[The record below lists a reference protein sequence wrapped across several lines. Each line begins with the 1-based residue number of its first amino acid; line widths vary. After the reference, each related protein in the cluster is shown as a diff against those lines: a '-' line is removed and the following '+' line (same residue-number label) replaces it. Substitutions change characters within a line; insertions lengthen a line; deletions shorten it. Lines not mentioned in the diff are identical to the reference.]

1 MTTSYGKISAV
12 LLGSAAGLI
21 ASAGLA
27 SAANVTL
34 LNGTTTTA
42 VNSSGNYGT
51 VWTAPVITT
60 GAGDQTFGQNG
71 YLFYATTPSGSSS
84 GSYDYSGDTHYTA
97 ALDPMALNDVTG
109 YPGATA
115 PATTPPT
122 TTLLQTPSY
131 LTLSDTAMNSQ
142 WSSGYGYNN
151 IYARDGLA
159 GNTVQSGTA
168 YGPNTTTYNTP
179 EQLVTMTV
187 GSNAPKNLY
196 IGVLE
201 DHYYDSPSQV
211 TISDSAGGSAT
222 ANPEIY
228 YPLTLATGENT
239 WYFFDV
245 ANAQSGDVISLTV
258 AQYNTGQQ
266 YVQHPTVSGLTF
278 DSTNPVPEPAS
289 LGLFALGGLGMLLLG
304 RKRVIRKTA

>member
-12 LLGSAAGLI
+12 LLSSAAGLI

-60 GAGDQTFGQNG
+60 GSGDHAFGQNG

-84 GSYDYSGDTHYTA
+84 GSYDYSGDTKYTA
-97 ALDPMALNDVTG
+97 ALDPMTLNGVTG
-109 YPGATA
+109 QPGGVV
-115 PATTPPT
+115 T
-122 TTLLQTPSY
+122 TTLLNTPSY

-151 IYARDGLA
+151 IYARDGSA
-159 GNTVQSGTA
+159 GNIVQSGTA

-228 YPLTLATGENT
+228 YPLTLTAGENT

-245 ANAQSGDVISLTV
+245 ANAMPGDVISLTV

-278 DSTNPVPEPAS
+278 DSTNPVSTPEPAS